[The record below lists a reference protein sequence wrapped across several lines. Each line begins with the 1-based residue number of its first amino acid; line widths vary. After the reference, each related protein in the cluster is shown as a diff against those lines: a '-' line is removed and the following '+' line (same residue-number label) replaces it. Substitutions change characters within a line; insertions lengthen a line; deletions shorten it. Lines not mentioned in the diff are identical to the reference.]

1 MRKSNIC
8 NVVTLI
14 VFILLPFYIAYNLG
28 NAELTWKNRDMI
40 RAIANYSSVIIP
52 TIAST
57 YLIIS
62 NIKTF
67 RQKNAG
73 TAFLIACGLFLV
85 LGLAAVVYSLFM
97 LIVLLA
103 FRNGINFWVRRTLL
117 IPTSPPWHWQNLRFR
132 VILTLDNCVY
142 RSFTIVLSPLFFRR
156 GNQYI
161 YVRGKKIHAKYEIVR
176 KYEIVLRGVV
186 IWWLLLIECGWERT
200 M

>member
-52 TIAST
+52 TIAGT

-67 RQKNAG
+67 QQKNAG

-103 FRNGINFWVRRTLL
+103 FRNGINF
-117 IPTSPPWHWQNLRFR
+117 
-132 VILTLDNCVY
+132 
-142 RSFTIVLSPLFFRR
+142 
-156 GNQYI
+156 
-161 YVRGKKIHAKYEIVR
+161 
-176 KYEIVLRGVV
+176 
-186 IWWLLLIECGWERT
+186 
-200 M
+200 